1 MSMRIGILGS
11 RGIPNQYGG
20 FERFAEQF
28 SMGLVSRGYEVFV
41 YNSHNHVN
49 QEKKWNDVHIIHCY
63 DPEYLLGSSGQFI
76 YDLNCIFDSRKRKF
90 DVILMLGYTSSSLW
104 GWLFPENSVIIY
116 NMDGIEWKRAKYSKM
131 TRQFLEY
138 AERWAVKSGDFHV
151 ADSPILKS
159 YFDNKYGLNSEYIAY
174 GATIFPEETLKLADE
189 YGIRKYEYY
198 LLLARMEPENNI
210 EIILDGFSRSKSE
223 KKFLVVGNI
232 ANRFGKHLN
241 SKFRHDQRIIF
252 TGGIYDE
259 QRIHTLRS
267 NAQLYFHGHS
277 TGGTNPSLLEAM
289 ASKTFV
295 VAHDNIFN
303 RAVLKDN
310 ALYFNSPDDIRYYV
324 ENIKREEL
332 DESMLKNNLE
342 RIKAE
347 YDWQDIISK
356 YERFMIEC
364 VYNHSH
370 ARNILSKRL
379 SW

>member
-151 ADSPILKS
+151 ADSPIIKS

-174 GATIFPEETLKLADE
+174 GATIFPEETLKL
-189 YGIRKYEYY
+189 
-198 LLLARMEPENNI
+198 
-210 EIILDGFSRSKSE
+210 
-223 KKFLVVGNI
+223 
-232 ANRFGKHLN
+232 
-241 SKFRHDQRIIF
+241 
-252 TGGIYDE
+252 
-259 QRIHTLRS
+259 
-267 NAQLYFHGHS
+267 
-277 TGGTNPSLLEAM
+277 
-289 ASKTFV
+289 
-295 VAHDNIFN
+295 
-303 RAVLKDN
+303 
-310 ALYFNSPDDIRYYV
+310 
-324 ENIKREEL
+324 
-332 DESMLKNNLE
+332 
-342 RIKAE
+342 
-347 YDWQDIISK
+347 
-356 YERFMIEC
+356 
-364 VYNHSH
+364 
-370 ARNILSKRL
+370 
-379 SW
+379 